1 MIVEYKRDMYRN
13 YLVVLQEENLK
24 TTYEVKMLQN
34 NKILGF
40 LPMQVK
46 RIDGQ
51 DYYYYD
57 VSSLQP
63 CSELYQKAKLSKEQI
78 MRLVE
83 GIIVAIEKGKEYL
96 LMENNF
102 VLEPKHLFI
111 DPSNLK
117 VSLCYIPGY
126 CKEIVEQFGSL
137 LEFILDRVDYQEEQA
152 VLLAYGLYKQNRDKT
167 STVLELKRLLS
178 NEIPLRKEEKEEKE
192 IRLEKQAEIPI
203 FNEKLSPNKKEK
215 TVLNKSSIIALC
227 IGAILIGIIVIAVLY
242 QLHFFSN
249 QMDGTFETTKF
260 LLFLIL
266 IILAEICALHFMLNQ
281 KNKVVKI
288 KSLPSLIQP
297 EFVKDTVPETIVYKH
312 EFETIPE
319 KISENTV
326 LLLNE
331 TQTYGEEL
339 YCLLPID
346 YKTYQNILLSEFPF
360 FIGKLKTN
368 VDYAINH
375 DSISRFHAK
384 IEKEG
389 EQFFLTDLNSTN
401 GTFIQGKRLET
412 NQKEEIVIGDQI
424 TFAQITYI
432 FNKV

>member
-13 YLVVLQEENLK
+13 YLVVLQEENEK
-24 TTYEVKMLQN
+24 TTYEIRMMQN

-46 RIDGQ
+46 HIDGL

-57 VSSLQP
+57 ISSLQP
-63 CSELYQKAKLSKEQI
+63 CFEVYQKAKFSREQI
-78 MRLVE
+78 MKLVE
-83 GIIVAIEKGKEYL
+83 GIIATIEKGKEYL

-126 CKEIVEQFGSL
+126 CKEIVEQFSSL

-167 STVLELKRLLS
+167 STVLELKRLLN
-178 NEIPLRKEEKEEKE
+178 NEIPLCKEEKE
-192 IRLEKQAEIPI
+192 INIEKQQKISLD
-203 FNEKLSPNKKEK
+203 NEVFLPSKEEEAISNRNS
-215 TVLNKSSIIALC
+215 VIALC
-227 IGAILIGIIVIAVLY
+227 IGTILLGIIVIAVLY
-242 QLHFFSN
+242 QLHFFVN
-249 QMDGTFETTKF
+249 QIDGKFETTKF
-260 LLFLIL
+260 LLF
-266 IILAEICALHFMLNQ
+266 IIIIVLVEFSVLHYMLNG
-281 KNKVVKI
+281 KNKVLKT
-288 KSLPSLIQP
+288 KSLHQLNPAKVIEDTQP
-297 EFVKDTVPETIVYKH
+297 EPPVFKH
-312 EFETIPE
+312 NIE
-319 KISENTV
+319 KAAEAMSENTV

-331 TQTYGEEL
+331 TQTYGEDS
-339 YCLLPID
+339 YCLLPTD
-346 YKTYQNILLSEFPF
+346 YKTYQKIILSEFPF

-368 VDYAINH
+368 VDYAINN

-401 GTFIQGKRLET
+401 GTFVNCNRLET
-412 NQKEEIVIGDQI
+412 NQKTEIVIGDQV
-424 TFAQITYI
+424 TFAQINYI